1 MDFLEGYIICPNK
14 VKMDI
19 LEKLNHDNNFFN
31 YSFMTLEDL
40 KRRLTFKV
48 KQNAVLKLSDH
59 YNIKPE
65 IADAYINALL
75 MLNESYDSK
84 KGLFLKEIYDFLL
97 NSNLIE
103 TDIIFINSIKN
114 HNFTFVGYD
123 DSLELKYVISL
134 LTDAKVDVIYPF
146 ATLNLLHL
154 SCHYFPIIEDEVAYV
169 FRQIIKLIQKGINLN
184 DIKICNLDSD
194 YNFVIKKY
202 LEAYK
207 IPLELP
213 QNKEIESTNIY
224 HDFINHIK
232 DGKKYQEIVEL
243 LKSNDNTILN
253 KLIEVINAYKLYDND
268 PKDDLKYWPYLAKKI
283 SFDSSKYDNTIE
295 LIDMDELDFNK
306 NKYVFLLNFNLD
318 ACKVIKDE
326 RFILDEEAQ
335 ALGLDTT
342 KSINEWTKAKLC
354 ASLNQNPNITIT
366 YSSMHSFKANNPSP
380 LIDELNIEKI
390 KHNDYEVGYN
400 KVIDDLYMAKKL
412 DDYIKYNEK
421 NEILFKYYYDGL
433 GYNSYDNKYKGLN
446 KEVFHNKIRKPF
458 TLSYTDIHNY
468 FQCPF
473 KYYCQKILRI
483 DTFTPTLDAMLGS
496 FAHAILEDFEN
507 ENDSFDFEVSSKL
520 RFEDEKNK
528 ALEERLYE
536 FSAKDIFYFNKMK
549 EHIKL
554 VIEEIKAH
562 KNHTS
567 LNNTLCE
574 KKMDVSLYDGNL
586 IFKGFIDKLWY
597 SSDKSYVAII
607 DYKTG
612 KDKES
617 LDNLIYGENLQLPV
631 YIYLLK
637 NDSEFKHANLVGFY
651 LQKINIVLPKKGD
664 GSLEEQIQK
673 NLRLEGYT
681 HPDYVDYIDNNR
693 GEYLKNYKENK
704 DTSFSKSSKIFNDKD
719 VEDLFELVSKKVD
732 EAYNGIMNANFDI
745 TAKRIDGV
753 NISCEYCPF
762 VDCCYK
768 TDKDIVEL
776 KGKKWKEEDENAN
789 EWHAVSCGIW
799 WVW

>member
-1 MDFLEGYIICPNK
+1 M
-14 VKMDI
+14 
-19 LEKLNHDNNFFN
+19 
-31 YSFMTLEDL
+31 
-40 KRRLTFKV
+40 
-48 KQNAVLKLSDH
+48 
-59 YNIKPE
+59 
-65 IADAYINALL
+65 
-75 MLNESYDSK
+75 
-84 KGLFLKEIYDFLL
+84 
-97 NSNLIE
+97 
-103 TDIIFINSIKN
+103 
-114 HNFTFVGYD
+114 
-123 DSLELKYVISL
+123 
-134 LTDAKVDVIYPF
+134 
-146 ATLNLLHL
+146 
-154 SCHYFPIIEDEVAYV
+154 
-169 FRQIIKLIQKGINLN
+169 
-184 DIKICNLDSD
+184 
-194 YNFVIKKY
+194 
-202 LEAYK
+202 
-207 IPLELP
+207 
-213 QNKEIESTNIY
+213 
-224 HDFINHIK
+224 
-232 DGKKYQEIVEL
+232 
-243 LKSNDNTILN
+243 
-253 KLIEVINAYKLYDND
+253 IEVINAYKLYDND

-681 HPDYVDYIDNNR
+681 HPDYVDYIDDNR

-704 DTSFSKSSKIFNDKD
+704 DTSVSKSSKIFNDKD

-776 KGKKWKEEDENAN
+776 KGKKWKGEDENAN
-789 EWHAVSCGIW
+789 E
-799 WVW
+799 

>member
-19 LEKLNHDNNFFN
+19 LEKLNQDNNFFN

-75 MLNESYDSK
+75 MLNGSYDSK

-224 HDFINHIK
+224 HDFINLIK

-268 PKDDLKYWPYLAKKI
+268 PKDDLKYWPY
-283 SFDSSKYDNTIE
+283 FP
-295 LIDMDELDFNK
+295 LIP
-306 NKYVFLLNFNLD
+306 
-318 ACKVIKDE
+318 
-326 RFILDEEAQ
+326 
-335 ALGLDTT
+335 LGLDTT

-507 ENDSFDFEVSSKL
+507 EKDSFDFEVSSKL

-651 LQKINIVLPKKGD
+651 LQKINIVLPKKGE

-681 HPDYVDYIDNNR
+681 HPDYVDYIDDNR

-704 DTSFSKSSKIFNDKD
+704 DTSVSKSSKIFNDKD

-789 EWHAVSCGIW
+789 E
-799 WVW
+799 